1 MSDNTA
7 WRETIAAELDRLVA
21 ILPENRHP
29 DLAEPIFL
37 PPLVGYAA
45 ADDPLFAK
53 YREVVGPFHRT
64 PGEWL
69 RAAGHEAAT
78 GTVISWILPIAAP
91 TRMSNRTQS
100 EEPSRAWAIT
110 RTCGEACNNRLR
122 EALVAWLTARGVAAL
137 APVLHHDWAG
147 CEVPGAGPA
156 SNWSE
161 RHAAYA
167 AGLGTFSLNDGL
179 ISNAGMAHRCGSVVT
194 DLVVDPDPRPYA
206 GVRDWCLFHARNTCG
221 ACIRRCPVGAIS
233 PAGHDKRL
241 CRDYTYGTLQPR
253 LRGRYGVAIAGCG
266 LCQTGVPCEAR
277 NPCR

>member
-91 TRMSNRTQS
+91 TRVSNRTQG

-137 APVLHHDWAG
+137 APVLHPDWAG

-233 PAGHDKRL
+233 PAGHDKLL

-253 LRGRYGVAIAGCG
+253 LRDRYGVAVAGCG
-266 LCQTGVPCEAR
+266 LCQTGVPCEAG